1 MGGYVAMNDNI
12 KVFVCIVVLS
22 GDICRE
28 GCKVVKMTAVS
39 QDGKRFCYEPDGEN
53 YCSDGRKMWYV
64 FENFCYSCGIGKG
77 RGEVWVAI
85 SSAAGGTAC
94 QTCSSADCYNVFDDL
109 DYLGDWNTKYLK
121 NEYGYS
127 DFMQEPQLGFD
138 EFCKSFGYDVLSDA
152 EDVRTMYEKY
162 KALIEKYS
170 YSEEECEKLVDY
182 VRTNALVIFGA
193 ENKSELLDNKIYITR
208 AILRLARSSKQKLW
222 QAVDLLC
229 AAAQSVGGNSEA
241 VFYDFLEGF
250 VYEYEEA
257 FGIALRGNLPEC
269 MLTPQ
274 NGVYLK
280 KLYSK
285 MLKLFGDD

>member
-1 MGGYVAMNDNI
+1 MNDNK

-39 QDGKRFCYEPDGEN
+39 QDGKRFCYEPDGER
-53 YCSDGRKMWYV
+53 YYADGSKMWGD
-64 FENFCYSCGIGKG
+64 FENFCHSCGIGKG
-77 RGEVWVAI
+77 RGEVWVA
-85 SSAAGGTAC
+85 STPSACGTAC

-127 DFMQEPQLGFD
+127 NFMQEPQLGFD
-138 EFCKSFGYDVLSDA
+138 EFCKLFGYDVLSDA

-162 KALIEKYS
+162 TTLIEKAS
-170 YSEEECEKLVDY
+170 YSEEECENLVDY
-182 VRTNALVIFGA
+182 LRTNVPAIFGA

-229 AAAQSVGGNSEA
+229 AAAQSVGGNCEEA
-241 VFYDFLEGF
+241 FYDFLEGF
-250 VYEYEEA
+250 VCEYEEA
-257 FGIALRGNLPEC
+257 FGIALKGDLPEC
-269 MLTPQ
+269 ILTPQ
-274 NGVYLK
+274 NGEYLK
-280 KLYSK
+280 ALYSK
-285 MLKLFGDD
+285 MRKLSDYD